1 MQPRAPGAVARL
13 NQQRVNTP
21 MISHRSLISAA
32 LVLALAGCTT
42 APQQSS
48 VPHPQAAAQLAV
60 LASNAEVHEKARACQ
75 ELGHYGGPESVP
87 ALAALLNHES
97 LADYARSGLEG
108 IQHPSAGKALRDA
121 LGQLNGRNL
130 AGAVNSLGVRREV
143 AAVPDL
149 QKLAL
154 DAKRGVAPEA
164 LASLGMIGTPATA
177 KTLQQVLADGPAD
190 LRVTAAHAALVSAA
204 QLAKD
209 GHTAA
214 ARSLLE
220 SVVRAA
226 PPGHVASAAQT
237 QAAALRTG
245 SASR

>member
-1 MQPRAPGAVARL
+1 MTL
-13 NQQRVNTP
+13 F
-21 MISHRSLISAA
+21 RSLMPSA
-32 LVLALAGCTT
+32 LVLALGGCTT
-42 APQQSS
+42 ATTQSS
-48 VPHPQAAAQLAV
+48 APHPKAATHLAV
-60 LASNAEVHEKARACQ
+60 LASNATLQEKARACQ

-87 ALAALLNHES
+87 ALAALLGHEQ

-108 IQHPSAGKALRDA
+108 IQDPSAGKALREA
-121 LGQLNGRNL
+121 LNQLNGRNL

-143 AAVPDL
+143 DAVPEL
-149 QKLAL
+149 RKLAL

-164 LASLGMIGTPATA
+164 IASLGMIGTPAAA
-177 KTLQQVLADGPAD
+177 KSLQQVLADGPAD
-190 LRVTAAHAALVSAA
+190 LRVPAAHAALVSAA

-226 PPGHVASAAQT
+226 PPGHVATAAQS
-237 QAAALRTG
+237 QVAALRTG
-245 SASR
+245 AATK